1 MIYATGI
8 LFSLVSIL
16 LRNRI
21 KRIEKDID
29 ETKEKSYLIERNYL
43 SRFEGLN
50 NKLGDVE
57 KNIIREMY
65 RKGRSGVGR

>member
-1 MIYATGI
+1 LIYATGI